1 MTNESISAFSS
12 LCPSSLE
19 TISRRHGIVSLSLRE
34 RVRVRGIAERY
45 SHFASPHPGP
55 LPEGEGVLR

>member
-1 MTNESISAFSS
+1 MKDEG
-12 LCPSSLE
+12 
-19 TISRRHGIVSLSLRE
+19 RRTKDEGTTSKRDGIDSLSLRE

-45 SHFASPHPGP
+45 RHFASPHPGP